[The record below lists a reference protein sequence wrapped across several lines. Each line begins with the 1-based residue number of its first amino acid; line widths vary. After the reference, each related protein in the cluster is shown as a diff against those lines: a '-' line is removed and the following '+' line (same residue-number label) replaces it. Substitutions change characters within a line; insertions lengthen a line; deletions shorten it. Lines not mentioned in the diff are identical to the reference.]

1 MLTSL
6 DGVPPVLEGHVEVLP
21 EVEDVERE
29 PADHEEGEGGE
40 QHHAAPDVTP
50 LLLDLPAAL
59 LSGDGAVPINA
70 ATLTFP

>member
-6 DGVPPVLEGHVEVLP
+6 DGVPPVLEGHVEVLA

-40 QHHAAPDVTP
+40 QHHAAPDVPT
-50 LLLDLPAAL
+50 LLLDLPAK
-59 LSGDGAVPINA
+59 
-70 ATLTFP
+70 